1 MRLSAY
7 DAVIARAARQLR
19 PGFLNEQQWLRHN
32 HADVPNM
39 PDWEIRREL
48 RVIGDYL
55 DTEPGQR
62 DWLRPWFIERRRRL
76 LEELRRR
83 RRGTEHRTDEQPVE
97 QRVAKSERP
106 AAPAPT
112 PAPAARADAGISL
125 PWRGGQ

>member
-32 HADVPNM
+32 HADLANQE
-39 PDWEIRREL
+39 DWQLRREL
-48 RVIGDYL
+48 RIVSDYL

-62 DWLRPWFIERRRRL
+62 DWMRSWFVERRQRL

-83 RRGTEHRTDEQPVE
+83 RRVTEKPDEQ
-97 QRVAKSERP
+97 QQSVARQPKQSP
-106 AAPAPT
+106 AAPASPPVPRT
-112 PAPAARADAGISL
+112 DAVISL
-125 PWRGGQ
+125 PWRGGQQ